1 MSDDDF
7 LDDLLADVGPDLS
20 SCVQIAVA
28 KEPLSPPTT
37 SPSLPP
43 PPPDVH
49 AKSVDH
55 HNQKESKMVAALIIP
70 RLSATGF
77 ARVTNTTEG
86 SLFRVFELWRQVGAK
101 TKIHSLDAG
110 PDAVALSTEQLS
122 LSPPKESRK
131 KMQRFAIQ
139 GTGRISFAVQ
149 REELPLAFI
158 THSKTHSASQAVEHK
173 EQHPP
178 RQRGIEAAKQMMAE
192 WGEAWGEDEEL
203 PSDLPSSL
211 SSSRRESDAPG
222 PLSKELQRE
231 AYLAQTRIHKL
242 QSSKKNSKY

>member
-1 MSDDDF
+1 MSGDDDF

-20 SCVQIAVA
+20 SCVQLPGAE
-28 KEPLSPPTT
+28 EP
-37 SPSLPP
+37 LPP
-43 PPPDVH
+43 PPPPSPPSPPPFPEVTP
-49 AKSVDH
+49 APRV
-55 HNQKESKMVAALIIP
+55 MVAALIIP

-77 ARVTNTTEG
+77 ARVSNATEG
-86 SLFRVFELWRQVGAK
+86 SLFRVSELWRQVGAK
-101 TKIHSLDAG
+101 AKIHSLDTG

-122 LSPPKESRK
+122 LSPRATSRS

-139 GTGRISFAVQ
+139 GTGRISFAVE

-158 THSKTHSASQAVEHK
+158 THSKTHSASHAVEHK

-192 WGEAWGEDEEL
+192 WGEAWGEDEDL
-203 PSDLPSSL
+203 PSDAT
-211 SSSRRESDAPG
+211 SSSSSQRESGAPG